1 MSQRTVATALAL
13 VCLASVAPAQTAK
26 AKALSKEFDK
36 LQTEYS
42 QAQEKYYEPFNKAK
56 TEEEMSKIH
65 LDPAKNPDKVYGPR
79 FVAFAKRAERYPT
92 VFSKAGMM
100 ALRFTID
107 AHDRKSSDRLLDKL
121 IATAVDSQEF
131 RMGIYNLQ
139 GYTYAFVPEAKE
151 KEKWLMS
158 TYDKISAKAKS
169 RAMKAT
175 VLGMK
180 ADYYAPAYGEMLDKS
195 KGIALYAKLR
205 DQFGDT
211 DPGKRA
217 VHALFRIQN
226 LQVGQVAPDFTISD
240 QNGIDWKLSD
250 YRGKVV
256 VLDFWGFW

>member
-13 VCLASVAPAQTAK
+13 VCLVSVGPAQTSK
-26 AKALSKEFDK
+26 AKALLQEFQK
-36 LQTEYS
+36 LQKEYS

-79 FVAFAKRAERYPT
+79 FLAIAKRAEKYPT
-92 VFSKAGMM
+92 VFGKAGMM

-107 AHDRKSSDRLLDKL
+107 AGDRKTSDRLIDKL
-121 IATAVDSQEF
+121 IATSVDSQDF

-139 GYTYAFVPEAKE
+139 GYTYAFLPNSKD

-158 TYDKISAKAKS
+158 TYDKISSKAKS

-175 VLGMK
+175 VLAMK
-180 ADYYAPAYGEMLDKS
+180 ADFYAPAYGEMLDKD
-195 KGIALYAKLR
+195 KGVALYTRLR

-211 DPGKRA
+211 DHGKRA
-217 VHALFRIQN
+217 GNALFRIRN
-226 LQVGQVAPDFTISD
+226 LQVGQVAPDFTIAD
-240 QNGIDWKLSD
+240 ENGTDWKLSD